1 MSCLFLPL
9 WGLPLNKPFPDC
21 VNQGDFRIA
30 PSSPTQLPQQEA
42 NSFYPGLSHRSILEP
57 ISEVGG
63 DLLF

>member
-1 MSCLFLPL
+1 MPFLFLPL
-9 WGLPLNKPFPDC
+9 WGLPLSKPSPNGGNQDDFP
-21 VNQGDFRIA
+21 IA

-42 NSFYPGLSHRSILEP
+42 SSFYLGLSHRSILES